1 MSLDQLHQAALA
13 KVQAIVN
20 ASGSPG
26 GPADEILCE
35 LQRRT
40 LAHEAYEAI
49 AQYRNALRMAQA
61 LTPNF
66 ASELYSD
73 RLTDLKLRLRR
84 AQVLSAE
91 AENAAVQR
99 QRLRHHV
106 ERDDGDG
113 RQALFGDRTTKPA
126 AAAAANPLLDK
137 NKAITASLQ
146 QTRQMMAASVMHTEL
161 NIDSV
166 TQQTKDLTQLND
178 QFTAFGDLLV
188 RLRTIVKFIQKQDR
202 SDKNRIYGSLIFL
215 ACACAW
221 VVWRRLLKMPV
232 YVLLWSLMKVFRV
245 FTWALGGLA
254 GTAVTSVAVSVATA
268 ASTASLTA
276 SMVSLAATASLAASM
291 VSLAATAS
299 AAATASPVTAALSE
313 TSLSPSLDTY
323 TMDLGEAVYRT
334 WEELAHDEL

>member
-13 KVQAIVN
+13 KVHAVVN
-20 ASGSPG
+20 ASGAPG
-26 GPADEILCE
+26 GPSDDFLCE

-66 ASELYSD
+66 ASALYTD

-91 AENAAVQR
+91 AANAAVQR
-99 QRLRHHV
+99 QRLRHYV
-106 ERDDGDG
+106 EHDDRDV
-113 RQALFGDRTTKPA
+113 RHALFGDRTTKPTA
-126 AAAAANPLLDK
+126 ATANPLLDK

-166 TQQTKDLTQLND
+166 TQQTKDLSQLND
-178 QFTAFGDLLV
+178 QFTAFGDLLM

-202 SDKNRIYGSLIFL
+202 SDKNRIYGSLLFL

-232 YVLLWSLMKVFRV
+232 YLLLWSLMKVFRV
-245 FTWALGGLA
+245 FAWATGGV
-254 GTAVTSVAVSVATA
+254 GTGATTSVAASVAASVTA
-268 ASTASLTA
+268 SLATAIVATVAAGAASLTA
-276 SMVSLAATASLAASM
+276 AAVSLAAAAASLAAATASL
-291 VSLAATAS
+291 
-299 AAATASPVTAALSE
+299 VTAALPS
-313 TSLSPSLDTY
+313 SVSLDTY
-323 TMDLGEAVYRT
+323 TMDLGEAVYQT
-334 WEELAHDEL
+334 WEALAHDEL